1 MRRNLKDIILVSIQ
15 FVLFLIFTIDFNW
28 SLRLFHGFKIM
39 GLLMSMAGIII
50 IVLTLLQLNRN
61 ISPFP
66 TPKNNAVLLQNG
78 LFKLVRHPI
87 YCGIILLFIG
97 YSLYQNSIFKLI
109 ISLLLMILFYFK
121 TQYEEQ
127 QLQRKCPEYESYK
140 SNTGKFFPKFYK
152 ANKYYN

>member
-28 SLRLFHGFKIM
+28 SLRFFHGFKIM

-50 IVLTLLQLNRN
+50 IVLALLQLNRN

-109 ISLLLMILFYFK
+109 ISLLLMILFYYK

-127 QLQRKCPEYESYK
+127 QLLRKFPEYESYK
-140 SNTGKFFPKFYK
+140 SNTGKFFPKFFK
-152 ANKYYN
+152 ANK